1 MNIILYENKRN
12 MKDILI
18 NQEARHALPIGIFR
32 ASEYSEYNKN
42 FFNTHAKI
50 MNGQE
55 SWN

>member
-1 MNIILYENKRN
+1 MNTISYENKRN

-18 NQEARHALPIGIFR
+18 NQEARYALPIVIFR